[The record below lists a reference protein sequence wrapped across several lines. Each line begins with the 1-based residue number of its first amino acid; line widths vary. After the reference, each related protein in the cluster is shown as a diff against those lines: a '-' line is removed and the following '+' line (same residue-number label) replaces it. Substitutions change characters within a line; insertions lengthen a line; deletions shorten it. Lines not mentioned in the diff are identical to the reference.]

1 MVKDR
6 AHLAWKLLEE
16 CGLDAFIFL
25 DMSNI
30 RYLCGFTGT
39 DGALVV
45 TRGSDCFLTDSRY
58 TTQAKEQV
66 AAGQIREYSVKLDGL
81 LALLDEQGARRI
93 GFEAETTPF
102 ATVQQLKEKGAA
114 QLDWV
119 PVDKKI
125 LPLRGVK
132 SSAELDA
139 ILEATRITAEA
150 FEEVLPLIHPGAVE
164 REIALALEFAMKRR
178 GGEEKAFDFIVASGI
193 RGAMPHGIASEKV
206 IGAGELVT
214 VDFGTRFAGY
224 HSDET
229 VTVAVGEVAPKL
241 REIFETVLQAH
252 DLAMAQVRPGR
263 MLRDIDAVA
272 RQFIAERGY
281 GDYFGHGL
289 GHGVGLE
296 VHEYPTVSPRSES
309 VAEVG
314 MVFTVEPGIYVP
326 GVGGVRI
333 EDMVLVTA
341 DGCRQLTRIPKGFRT
356 LPA

>member
-6 AHLAWKLLEE
+6 ARLAWKLLEE

-25 DMSNI
+25 NLSNI

-45 TRGSDCFLTDSRY
+45 TRDSDCFLTDSRY

-66 AAGQIREYSVKLDGL
+66 TADQIREYSVKLEGICAWLTD
-81 LALLDEQGARRI
+81 QGVRRI

-102 ATVQQLKEKGAA
+102 AVVQQLKEKGAA

-119 PVDKKI
+119 PVDKRV

-132 SSAELDA
+132 SFAEVDA
-139 ILEATRITAEA
+139 MLEATRITAEA
-150 FEEVLPLIHPGAVE
+150 FEEVLPLIRPGAVE

-178 GGEEKAFDFIVASGI
+178 GGEEKAFDFIVASGS
-193 RGAMPHGIASEKV
+193 RGAMPHGIASAKT

-229 VTVAVGEVAPKL
+229 VTVAVGEVTPQL
-241 REIFETVLQAH
+241 RKIFDTVLQAH
-252 DLAMAQVRPGR
+252 DLAMAQVRPGTT
-263 MLRDIDAVA
+263 LKELDAVA
-272 RQFIAERGY
+272 RQFIAESGY

-296 VHEYPTVSPRSES
+296 VHEYPTVSPRSDA

-314 MVFTVEPGIYVP
+314 MVFTIEPGIYVP

-341 DGCRQLTRIPKGFRT
+341 DGCRQLTRIPKGFRK